1 MSSTLEYTVPTECRI
16 CFSSSPSQG
25 QLITPCDCSGSLQ
38 YVHENCLSHWR
49 TIEEGHRPR
58 ATCEVC
64 QGPYNTA
71 IVPTFIRS
79 QGGENPL
86 SPGRVQVEV
95 VSPALVDPAFCTN
108 SACLGLALMALVPI
122 ASFIYYMDQSMGVPS
137 LYITMLG
144 NANVSI
150 KNRLRNDGTAA
161 ILYYFY
167 YTSLLEMI
175 IYLAGMFAFV
185 NTRIDNQR
193 RYWNKAS
200 CVYVGFILASLDFIP
215 TYGVY
220 AITNDWTRYLEII
233 PFVTVFN
240 IFMIRKH
247 ALIHNRV
254 VEDMGLG

>member
-1 MSSTLEYTVPTECRI
+1 MSSTLEHTVPTECRI

-49 TIEEGHRPR
+49 TIEEGIRPR

-64 QGPYNTA
+64 QGQYNTA
-71 IVPTFIRS
+71 IVPALVQS
-79 QGGENPL
+79 QDGETSL
-86 SPGRVQVEV
+86 SQWGIQVEV
-95 VSPALVDPAFCTN
+95 IPSALVDPVFCAN
-108 SACLGLALMALVPI
+108 PACLCLVLMVLAPV
-122 ASFIYYMDQSMGVPS
+122 ASFIYYMDQSMGAPS

-144 NANVSI
+144 NVDVSI

-167 YTSLLEMI
+167 YTSILEML

-185 NTRIDNQR
+185 STRIDNQR

-200 CVYVGFILASLDFIP
+200 CVYIGFILASLDFIP
-215 TYGVY
+215 TYSVY

>member
-1 MSSTLEYTVPTECRI
+1 MSSTSEYTVPTECRI

-49 TIEEGHRPR
+49 TIEEDRRPR

-71 IVPTFIRS
+71 IVPDLIRS
-79 QGGENPL
+79 QGGETPL
-86 SPGRVQVEV
+86 SQWRVHVEV
-95 VSPALVDPAFCTN
+95 IPPALVDPAFCTN
-108 SACLGLALMALVPI
+108 SACLGLALMALVPV
-122 ASFIYYMDQSMGVPS
+122 ASFIYYMDQSMGAPS

-185 NTRIDNQR
+185 STRIDNQR

-200 CVYVGFILASLDFIP
+200 CVYIGFILASLDFIP

-254 VEDMGLG
+254 VENMSLG